1 MWFPG
6 VKKRSETIKKNIIIQ
21 WFDLGPIWLGA
32 DLTGADLTWGR
43 FGLGRFG
50 FGPIWPVTYDHDH
63 DGPSCYLLPSL
74 YAAAFVRRTTSSTDL
89 LPFLKCS
96 LYLLRFNHFIV
107 YTGCGTVLKRV
118 CHNTRTLLSY
128 LHFYARTY
136 KSINRLITKT
146 HPSMHI
152 IVLKSKTHRCGKI
165 KTHRCGKI

>member
-1 MWFPG
+1 MQ
-6 VKKRSETIKKNIIIQ
+6 SSLLMQCTYTITINYLCKQ
-21 WFDLGPIWLGA
+21 CLS
-32 DLTGADLTWGR
+32 
-43 FGLGRFG
+43 
-50 FGPIWPVTYDHDH
+50 PVN
-63 DGPSCYLLPSL
+63 CYLLCMLPPLSGEPLLQRIFIHYWSVVYISYEFCHITFYTL
-74 YAAAFVRRTTSSTDL
+74 YGMWNIF
-89 LPFLKCS
+89 K
-96 LYLLRFNHFIV
+96 HFIV

-136 KSINRLITKT
+136 KSIYRLITKTHPSMHIIMVKSKT